1 MWFGWERPPDMI
13 EDHDQYMKALKAQP
27 EDRCSGIL
35 EVVLT
40 ALVIALWSAALLGLF
55 AFAPEIRL
63 FFTD

>member
-1 MWFGWERPPDMI
+1 MI

-40 ALVIALWSAALLGLF
+40 ALVIAIWSAALLGLF